1 MEEIQNDKYEPQD
14 ILLENKL
21 LSPAQCD
28 NFEVDLL
35 LDAIY
40 KQYGYDF
47 HHYAKSSLKRRI
59 ANCMTREKKKF
70 ISELLPCILHDPYFF
85 DRFLQD
91 MSITVTSM
99 FRDPDLFKILRQQVI
114 PKLST
119 YPSINIWHAGCATGE
134 EVYSMAILLHE
145 AGLLERS
152 RIYATDYNNQSLKIA
167 ESAIYPLESLREYSE
182 NYHQSGGKASFLDYF
197 TTDNKSAKFNSNL
210 RDKITFAH
218 HNLMKDGVFAQMNF
232 VLCRNVLIYFDKV
245 LQDRALNILN
255 DSLIP
260 RGFLMLGDRESIEF
274 TNVSGD
280 FENFVKRSR
289 IYRKKL
295 FSPKV

>member
-1 MEEIQNDKYEPQD
+1 MEEVNQAHYEPQNVY
-14 ILLENKL
+14 LENKL
-21 LSPAQCD
+21 LSVIERE
-28 NFEVDLL
+28 NYEVEAL

-47 HHYAKSSLKRRI
+47 RHYAKSSLKRRI
-59 ANCMTREKKKF
+59 ANCMAREKKTY
-70 ISELLPCILHDPYFF
+70 ISELIPCILHDPYFF

-119 YPSINIWHAGCATGE
+119 YPAINIWHAGCATGE
-134 EVYSMAILLHE
+134 EVYSMAIMLEE
-145 AGLLERS
+145 AGLLARS

-167 ESAIYPLESLREYSE
+167 ESGAYPLENMREFSE
-182 NYHQSGGKASFLDYF
+182 NYHQSGGTNSFSDYF
-197 TTDNKSAKFNSNL
+197 KTDNNSATFNKNL

-232 VLCRNVLIYFDKV
+232 VLCRNVLIYFDQI

-255 DSLIP
+255 ESLIP

-274 TNVSGD
+274 SKVADD
-280 FENFVKRSR
+280 FEHFVKRSR
-289 IYRKKL
+289 IFRKKL
-295 FSPKV
+295 F